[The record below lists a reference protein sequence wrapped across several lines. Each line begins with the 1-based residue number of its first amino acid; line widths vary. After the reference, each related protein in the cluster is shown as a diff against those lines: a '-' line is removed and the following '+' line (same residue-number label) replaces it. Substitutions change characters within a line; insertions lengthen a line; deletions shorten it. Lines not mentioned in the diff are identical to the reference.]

1 MNRNKQLQKAKKQ
14 YLSIKSLQF
23 QSKRNK
29 KILEQAW
36 QWMIQR
42 IKTSKK
48 KHDIVIQYKIN
59 KL

>member
-36 QWMIQR
+36 KWMIQR

-48 KHDIVIQYKIN
+48 IKA
-59 KL
+59 